1 MSLNWKEIDLVLSEL
16 DLVGSQIQKV
26 LQPSFDSIVLG
37 LYGKGH
43 ETSLFISVSHGACRI
58 HRLSRNP
65 PKNDRP
71 LRFMECLRSRLRGGH
86 VLSLAQLGDDRV
98 VRMDI
103 AVSRH
108 EGEEGDGSKSTSR
121 VYSLFARLWSGAG
134 NIVLCDEGGII
145 IDALARRPA
154 KGEVAGSMFEA
165 APLRKNR
172 PSDPG
177 SPAGA
182 APASPMT
189 GADPGP
195 VTPKPPK
202 PPREF
207 LVRELPLPDGRPDAG
222 FNECV
227 EAWYAQRGGELSR
240 ENLLELARER
250 FEKRRRI
257 LETRIAA
264 LEAQAR
270 EFRQAGRKRELGDLI
285 MANLG
290 QSKEG
295 HFLAVEDFYHSGPVS
310 VEIDPALSLVKNA
323 NNYYEQAKKEARGLS
338 EVEAEITRWKSDLE
352 AQAAGLARLGT
363 LRDPLLIA
371 KSLDKGG
378 TARTTVEAK
387 YPGISLERS
396 GWLILVGRSA
406 KENDELLRR
415 HVRGSDL
422 WLHARDYAGS
432 YVFIKAR
439 RDKSVP
445 LEILLDAGQLALYY
459 SKGREAGEGD
469 LYYTFVK
476 WLRRA
481 KNGPKGLVIPTQEK
495 NLHIQLDD
503 ARVRE
508 LRALSGSDQE

>member
-16 DLVGSQIQKV
+16 DLEGAQIQKV
-26 LQPSFDSIVLG
+26 LQPSFDSILLG
-37 LYGKGH
+37 LYGKGR
-43 ETSLFISVSHGACRI
+43 ETGLLISVSHGACRI
-58 HRLSRNP
+58 HRLSKNP

-86 VLSLAQLGDDRV
+86 VLSLSQLGDDRV

-108 EGEEGDGSKSTSR
+108 EGEEGDGSASTNC

-134 NIVLCDEGGII
+134 NIVLCDQAGII

-154 KGEVAGSMFEA
+154 KLEIAGHPFVAA
-165 APLRKNR
+165 LAKKAP
-172 PSDPG
+172 PPD
-177 SPAGA
+177 AGQ
-182 APASPMT
+182 P
-189 GADPGP
+189 
-195 VTPKPPK
+195 PKPPK

-207 LVRELPLPDGRPDAG
+207 LVRELPDPPGRPGAG
-222 FNECV
+222 FNERV
-227 EAWYAQRGGELSR
+227 EAWYAERGGELSR

-264 LEAQAR
+264 LEAQAK
-270 EFRQAGRKRELGDLI
+270 EFRQAGRQRELGDLI

-290 QSKEG
+290 QSPEG
-295 HFLAVEDFYHSGPVS
+295 HFLAVEDFYHNGPVR

-323 NNYYEQAKKEARGLS
+323 NNYYEQARKETRGLA
-338 EVEAEITRWKSDLE
+338 EVESEITRWKSEL
-352 AQAAGLARLGT
+352 AVQAAELARLET
-363 LRDPLLIA
+363 VRDPLLIA

-378 TARTTVEAK
+378 TTRTTVSAK

-481 KNGPKGLVIPTQEK
+481 KDGPKGLVIPTQEK
-495 NLHIQLDD
+495 NLHIRLDD